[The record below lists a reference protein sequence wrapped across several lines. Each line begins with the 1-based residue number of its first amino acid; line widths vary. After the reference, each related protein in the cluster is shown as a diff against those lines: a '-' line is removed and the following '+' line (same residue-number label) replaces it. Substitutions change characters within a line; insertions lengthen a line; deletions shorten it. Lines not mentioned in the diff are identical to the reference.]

1 MNIRHANSEDG
12 EEILRWR
19 NNAITREMSL
29 CTKVV
34 SVDEH
39 DRWMRSRL
47 VDDKSMLFIG
57 QEGESKVGLCRFDL
71 NQCSECAE
79 ISIVVNPDFRGKK
92 KAKTLLIGALKAF
105 HARVRTPVYARIKKR
120 NLASQSVF
128 TANGFKCLFN
138 GSEYDFFLFN
148 LPNFN
153 PKFETVKNCSMH
165 LDILFRLLEQRRH
178 NISHEAMPNFG
189 QHATFVA
196 SKPYVGWFLVKFQ
209 SDYVGS
215 LYLTASNTIGLNII
229 QPRIDVVAHCLNH
242 INTNFEPVEPIPSH
256 VARSFSVN
264 VPIENTE
271 LHNNLI
277 KIGLRPIQTS
287 LSFF

>member
-19 NNAITREMSL
+19 NDAMTREMSL

-47 VDDKSMLFIG
+47 NDAKSILFIG

-71 NQCSECAE
+71 DQCSECAE
-79 ISIVVNPDFRGKK
+79 ISIVVNPDLRGKK
-92 KAKTLLIGALKAF
+92 KAKTLLIGALNAF
-105 HARVRTPVYARIKKR
+105 CTKLRTPVYARIKKR
-120 NLASQSVF
+120 NLASLSVF

-138 GSEYDFFLFN
+138 GPEYDFFL
-148 LPNFN
+148 LSPPSFN
-153 PKFETVKNCSMH
+153 PKFEIVMNCSKH
-165 LDILFRLLEQRRH
+165 VDILFRLLEQRRH
-178 NISHEAMPNFG
+178 TVSHETMPTFS
-189 QHATFVA
+189 QHKIFVA
-196 SKPYVGWFLVKFQ
+196 SKPYREWFLVRLQ
-209 SDYVGS
+209 SDYLGS
-215 LYLTASNTIGLNII
+215 FYLTNNNTIGLNII
-229 QPRIDVVAHCLNH
+229 QPRIDVVAHCLNR
-242 INTNFEPVEPIPSH
+242 INSDFEPVEPIPSH

-264 VPIENTE
+264 VPIGNTE
-271 LHNNLI
+271 LHDNLI

>member
-1 MNIRHANSEDG
+1 MNIRQANIKDG
-12 EEILRWR
+12 EDILRWR
-19 NNAITREMSL
+19 NDAMAREMSL

-34 SVDEH
+34 SVGEH
-39 DRWMRSRL
+39 DRWMRSKL
-47 VDDKSMLFIG
+47 INDKSVLFVG
-57 QEGESKVGLCRFDL
+57 QEGETKVGICRFDL
-71 NQCSECAE
+71 DERSDCAE
-79 ISIVVNPDFRGKK
+79 ISIVVNPDLRGRKK
-92 KAKTLLIGALKAF
+92 SKTLLISALNAF
-105 HARVRTPVYARIKKR
+105 YAKGRTPVYARIKKH
-120 NLASQSVF
+120 NLASLNVF
-128 TANGFKCLFN
+128 TANGFKSLFN
-138 GSEYDFFLFN
+138 GPEYDFFLLSPPN
-148 LPNFN
+148 LN

-196 SKPYVGWFLVKFQ
+196 SKPYVGWFLIKFQ

>member
-19 NNAITREMSL
+19 NDAKTREMSL

-39 DRWMRSRL
+39 DLWMRSRL
-47 VDDKSMLFIG
+47 VDEKSILFIG
-57 QEGESKVGLCRFDL
+57 QEGESNVGLCRFDL
-71 NQCSECAE
+71 DQRSECAE
-79 ISIVVNPDFRGKK
+79 ISIVVNPDLRGRK
-92 KAKTLLIGALKAF
+92 KAKTLLISALNAF
-105 HARVRTPVYARIKKR
+105 HAKVRTPVYARIKKR
-120 NLASQSVF
+120 NLASLNVF
-128 TANGFKCLFN
+128 TANGFKCLFC
-138 GSEYDFFLFN
+138 GPEYDFFMFSP
-148 LPNFN
+148 PNSS
-153 PKFETVKNCSMH
+153 PKFEIVRNCSKH
-165 LDILFRLLEQRRH
+165 LDILFRLLEQRRQ
-178 NISHEAMPNFG
+178 NISHEAMPTFS

-196 SKPYVGWFLVKFQ
+196 SKPYLGWFLVQLQ

-215 LYLTASNTIGLNII
+215 VYLTASNTIGLNIN
-229 QPRIDVVAHCLNH
+229 QPRIDVVAHCLNR
-242 INTNFEPVEPIPSH
+242 INSDFEPVEPIPSH